1 MNLSDVDL
9 NLLKVFEAL
18 YIEKNVT
25 KAAHKLGVA
34 QSSLSSSLK
43 RLRKLFQDELFIRS
57 ADGMLPT
64 KRAVTVES
72 DISECLDSV
81 RRAMREPIQ
90 FCPSTSTKLF
100 TIGGSDFTAFT
111 ILPSLIK
118 YLGEH
123 APHVR
128 LEMKPILPGETVDQI
143 ERGSVDFAICAGSF
157 NPKKLFHLPLFEEDM
172 QVITSKKNSLL
183 GKDKKLT
190 SKKYAQLQ
198 HIYIA
203 SKGEGEKIVD
213 RALKKLKLKRDIYLT
228 VQNFLI
234 VPFIVENS
242 DLVAT
247 VSRRVAYQ
255 CSQRSKLNIHPFP
268 TKIEKN
274 KFNILWGK
282 TTNNDPEIQWL
293 IQAISHFF
301 DFNEKPQS

>member
-25 KAAHKLGVA
+25 KAAFKLGVA

-43 RLRKLFQDELFIRS
+43 RLRKMFQDELFIRS
-57 ADGMLPT
+57 TDGMLPT
-64 KRAVTVES
+64 KRAIAVEP
-72 DISECLDSV
+72 DISECLNSI
-81 RRAMREPIQ
+81 RRAMSEPTL
-90 FCPSTSTKLF
+90 FSPSTSTKLF
-100 TIGGSDFTAFT
+100 TIGGSDFAAFT

-118 YLGEH
+118 YLSEH

-128 LEMKPILPGETVDQI
+128 LEMKTIRPEETVEHI
-143 ERGSVDFAICAGSF
+143 ETGSVDFAICAGNFHS
-157 NPKKLFHLPLFEEDM
+157 KKLFHLPLFEEDM
-172 QVITSKKNSLL
+172 QVITSKNNSLVDN
-183 GKDKKLT
+183 DKRLT
-190 SKKYAQLQ
+190 AKKYAQLQ

-203 SKGEGEKIVD
+203 SKGEGEKIIDQV
-213 RALKKLKLKRDIYLT
+213 LKKMKLKRDIYLT
-228 VQNFLI
+228 VQNFLV

-255 CSQRSKLNIHPFP
+255 CGQRSKLNIHPFP

-274 KFNILWGK
+274 KFNILWGR
-282 TTNNDPEIQWL
+282 TTNSDPETQWL
-293 IQAISHFF
+293 IQSIKQLLDS
-301 DFNEKPQS
+301 NEKPQS